1 MLSVKLDL
9 NDELLEKIERDTLD
23 NGTSRQKVIQHAVEI
38 YYSSEAHNID
48 LLKKELEHR
57 DELDKVRKE
66 EYDKLLSNFEWLR
79 GQYDL
84 VTIKLLP
91 AAQPW
96 WKRWFRRTKRE

>member
-1 MLSVKLDL
+1 MPSIKLDL
-9 NDELLEKIERDTLD
+9 NDELLEKVERDTLD

-57 DELDKVRKE
+57 GELLQLREKE
-66 EYDKLLSNFEWLR
+66 YTKLNFDFEWLR

-84 VTIKLLP
+84 VTTKLLP
-91 AAQPW
+91 AAEPW
-96 WKRWFRRTKRE
+96 WKRWFRRKNKD